1 MKRVKRSLMSLLL
14 IASLFFSSIAYGAI
28 ARADAGQ
35 DAGNGDNAGVTALYE
50 ENFDT
55 ATIEALQ
62 TDGWIFTLRPNGT
75 PYYEMKEGALRGIYG
90 DAYYGKEEAYNWTD
104 YTYESKMTIAN
115 KYNLKTPQYGKYF
128 YSKSEY
134 SCKEVETF
142 RYYECAIAKFRE
154 ILEGGAVA

>member
-1 MKRVKRSLMSLLL
+1 MRRLRAKP
-14 IASLFFSSIAYGAI
+14 
-28 ARADAGQ
+28 ADAGQ

-115 KYNLKTPQYGKYF
+115 KYNDGRAEEGWFGLRFGVDSSGKGLEYAIHYVYTPETGYSYSYRVYDRNTGITPIDETPF
-128 YSKSEY
+128 YSRMK
-134 SCKEVETF
+134 
-142 RYYECAIAKFRE
+142 
-154 ILEGGAVA
+154 